1 MNGQKTRHRI
11 PPNRLFVLFGIVLFI
26 LFLLVQ
32 VIGSMINIPKTTAAM
47 RVTVDHSFIAK
58 GWFFRNEVLANGVS
72 SETVKHI
79 VRSGEKVQ
87 KDSALA
93 IVYTDASALETS
105 QKVEV
110 LDDEITLLTSAM
122 QSSANSGD
130 AAKLDQQIAAQ
141 ISTLSSKAQSGI
153 VTGAESE
160 AENLRNLCLRRS
172 AGSLDGTALSAQI
185 STLTTERDALERQII
200 GRSTT
205 IASPASGFFSEIVD
219 GFEEK
224 LTIEALDNFTMK
236 DFKAL
241 DPEKIHDAKNGQLG
255 KIISDFRWNFV
266 TAVPTETLGDIQT
279 GDTLYLRF
287 PQVDEDIQVTVQ
299 DVRKEKDAKEA
310 LLILS
315 GMDITPELV
324 TMRFQSAEII
334 RDSYTGIKV
343 PKSAVKIQVDEQ
355 GKQKQGVYILTGSV
369 SRFKPIE
376 VLYEGEDYY
385 IVNQGN
391 SAKNTGLVVGDNIIV
406 KARGLEDKKVVK

>member
-47 RVTVDHSFIAK
+47 RVTVDYSFTAK
-58 GWFFRNEVLANGVS
+58 GWFFRNEVLADGVS

-266 TAVPTETLGDIQT
+266 TAVPIETLGDCL
-279 GDTLYLRF
+279 LYTSDAA
-287 PQVDEDIQVTVQ
+287 DE
-299 DVRKEKDAKEA
+299 
-310 LLILS
+310 
-315 GMDITPELV
+315 
-324 TMRFQSAEII
+324 
-334 RDSYTGIKV
+334 
-343 PKSAVKIQVDEQ
+343 
-355 GKQKQGVYILTGSV
+355 
-369 SRFKPIE
+369 
-376 VLYEGEDYY
+376 
-385 IVNQGN
+385 
-391 SAKNTGLVVGDNIIV
+391 
-406 KARGLEDKKVVK
+406 